1 MGSHFMAGRL
11 GNVLYWAANSL
22 AVILLIRAYNLF
34 FAPATVD
41 TNNIPIAIDDAKT
54 CGIMAVS
61 IWLIGRICLYIV
73 ARR

>member
-1 MGSHFMAGRL
+1 MAARL

-22 AVILLIRAYNLF
+22 AVILLIRSYNLF
-34 FAPATVD
+34 FAPEIVD

-61 IWLIGRICLYIV
+61 IWLVGRMCLYIL
-73 ARR
+73 AGR